1 MKKILLLLSTI
12 ISTTY
17 LYSQCTPNTTLDKGV
32 SPSNF
37 TSVCI
42 NTPVN
47 ETITLASPNQT
58 TYNGQKVVFDSVR
71 VMDLTNVPA
80 GMNYTCLNNDCKT
93 ALPNAINYSCVLVSG
108 TPTQAF
114 NGLMTLKVKIYGRIE
129 IVAGTNNFFPASIDS
144 SYNIAFQVK
153 DANSPECA
161 PTGLNVF
168 EKTQEKVSIYPNPV
182 SDVTALYINASRNS
196 NASIEIY
203 DILGSQVV
211 APYKAKVS
219 TGLNTVAIGD
229 KLSNLTHGF
238 YMVKVTL
245 PETNETFLKRIIIK

>member
-1 MKKILLLLSTI
+1 MKKILLLLSTL

-17 LYSQCTPNTTLDKGV
+17 LYSQCTPNTGITRGV
-32 SPSNF
+32 SPSTF
-37 TSVCI
+37 TSTCI

-58 TYNGQKVVFDSVR
+58 TYNGQKVIFDSVR
-71 VMDLTNVPA
+71 VTNILNIPA
-80 GMNYTCLNNDCKT
+80 GLNYTCLNNDCKT

-108 TPTQAF
+108 TPTQAY
-114 NGLMTLKVKIYGRIE
+114 NGEMTLEFKVYGRIE
-129 IVAGTNNFFPASIDS
+129 ILAGSGSYFATSVDSIHK
-144 SYNIAFQVK
+144 IAFQVK
-153 DANSPECA
+153 EANSPECN

-182 SDVTALYINASRNS
+182 SDVTALYINASK
-196 NASIEIY
+196 NANATVEVY
-203 DILGSQVV
+203 DILGTQVV
-211 APYKAKVS
+211 APYKAKINS
-219 TGLNTVAIGD
+219 GLNTVSIGD

-245 PETNETFLKRIIIK
+245 PESNETFLKRIIIK